1 MDTKRLARRNSS
13 LDIVRIV
20 AVFTVL
26 SVHFFLHNGFYSEP
40 VSGMG
45 PIEGVISF
53 FQTGNY
59 GDLHGPQMY
68 VMVLMRTLFGVCVP
82 LFMILTGY
90 LMSKKEL
97 SRGYYKG
104 IKKTL
109 MMFVLATIACMVFKA
124 VHNNP
129 TAYNAFYNFNLETL
143 FSSVGNSGDLTLSE
157 YILRTLDFTGANYSW
172 YIEMYIGLF
181 LMAPF
186 LNLGFNKL
194 KSKRQRQV
202 LVATFLFLTMV
213 PTVFN
218 IFNFDTATWWTT
230 PTENDTYQ
238 KLIPAFWMGVYPITY
253 YFIGAYLREYGI
265 RLRTRSVAALFA
277 VSLFLFGT
285 FSWFR
290 SYGGGFKSSAY
301 VYWYGFAPGILAT
314 LLFVLLSRIKTDN
327 WKPGVK
333 LALWKLSDL
342 ALGIY
347 LLSYIFDEIIYKV
360 LREEVPVM
368 VDRLPWY
375 LVTVPLCFI
384 CATALS
390 FLLNL
395 LGKGLFALYEQ
406 IKQFVIAQRAR
417 KDKKKWQDF
426 LFIALFVAALIFS
439 IWKLSYGFGG
449 NDEAF
454 YLTIPHR
461 LTMGDAMFADEWHLS
476 QLSGFLLLPFVWLFT
491 TITGSTEGIML
502 AARIVYLIFHAGAAV
517 LIYSRIRKY
526 GYLSVFASVLYFLF
540 VPYNIMALSYD
551 SMGLELVT
559 LTGVLLATAD
569 YDKKLQIIFSGLCFA
584 GAVLCNPYLA
594 AVWALYGVCVL
605 LHVLLRKKDW
615 RFVLKSRLFAPKT
628 FLFFTAG
635 VAALAVVFL
644 IFTLTRVGFSDIFSN
659 LPYMLTDPEHPQI
672 PFGTRLTSYFKC
684 IFELHP
690 HFRYAVYA
698 YGATLLAM
706 LIDRKRRLHRS
717 VYLIITTAVV
727 IYTYVLLLPNLHY
740 STYNAIMFPMLFI
753 GVTSYILCERKPR
766 ELFAA
771 LFVLGILY
779 SLCMHFT
786 SNQYFYIISTAMTA
800 ANVAS
805 YLFLGQLIRE
815 MQETPDNITYAVWVK
830 RFSLVFAALMI
841 FLQGA
846 FQIGS
851 KAQHVF
857 WDSDP
862 DSLTA
867 EIEAGPA
874 AGLRTT
880 PANAAAYEAL
890 YNDVTQFVNSTG
902 GYRDNV
908 LFLTKR
914 TWMYLAAY
922 DFPYGTFSAWLSGER
937 DSSLQ
942 RLDTFYSVNPDKQPK
957 FVYIP
962 KDSDWNIDPLL
973 NSWKAKGYQLSETDL
988 SYRLIR
994 Y

>member
-1 MDTKRLARRNSS
+1 MDTKRLAARNSS
-13 LDIVRIV
+13 LDVVRIV
-20 AVFTVL
+20 AAFTVL

-40 VSGMG
+40 VNS
-45 PIEGVISF
+45 
-53 FQTGNY
+53 
-59 GDLHGPQMY
+59 PQMY
-68 VMVLMRTLFGVCVP
+68 IMVLMRTLFGVCVP

-90 LMSKKEL
+90 LMSKKTL

-104 IKKTL
+104 IRKTL
-109 MMFVLATIACMVFKA
+109 MMFVLATIACMIFKA
-124 VHNNP
+124 IHNNP
-129 TAYNAFYNFNLETL
+129 TAYNAFYNFNIEAL
-143 FSSVGNSGDLTLSE
+143 FDAVNTSGALTLKE

-186 LNLGFNKL
+186 LNLAFNGL
-194 KSKRQRQV
+194 KTKRQRQV
-202 LVATFLFLTMV
+202 LVGTFLFLTMI

-238 KLIPAFWMGVYPITY
+238 KLVPAFWMGVYPVTY

-265 RLRTRSVAALFA
+265 RLHTRTVAALFA
-277 VSLFLFGT
+277 VSLFLIGS

-290 SYGGGFKSSAY
+290 SYGGTFKSSAY
-301 VYWYGFAPGILAT
+301 VYWYGFGPAILST
-314 LLFVLLSRIKTDN
+314 LLFVLLSRIKSEG

-333 LALWKLSDL
+333 LALWKISDL
-342 ALGIY
+342 ALGTY
-347 LLSYIFDEIIYKV
+347 LLSYIFDEMIYKV
-360 LREEVPVM
+360 MREQVPVM

-375 LVTVPLCFI
+375 FVTVPLCFV

-390 FLLNL
+390 FVLNL
-395 LGKGLFALYEQ
+395 IGKGLFALYDQ
-406 IKQFVIAQRAR
+406 IKLYVLRQRER
-417 KDKKKWQDF
+417 KDKKKWQDY
-426 LFIALFVAALIFS
+426 LFIALFAAALIFS
-439 IWKLSYGFGG
+439 IWKLGYGFGG

-461 LTMGDAMFADEWHLS
+461 LSMGDAMFSDEWHLS
-476 QLSGFLLLPFVWLFT
+476 LLSGFLTLPFVWLFT
-491 TITGSTEGIML
+491 AITGSTDGIMM
-502 AARIVYLIFHAGAAV
+502 AARIAYLVLHAGASV
-517 LIYSRIRKY
+517 LIYTRIRKY
-526 GYLSVFASVLYFLF
+526 GYFSVFASILYFLF

-551 SMGLELVT
+551 SMGLGLVT
-559 LTGVLLATAD
+559 LSGVLLATAD
-569 YDKKLQIIFSGLCFA
+569 YNKKLWVILSGLCFA

-594 AVWALYGVCVL
+594 AVWALYGVCML
-605 LHVLLRKKDW
+605 IHMLLRKKEL
-615 RFVLKSRLFAPKT
+615 RFVLKSKMFAPKT

-644 IFTLTRVGFSDIFSN
+644 IFTLTRVSFSDIFKN

-672 PFGTRLTSYFKC
+672 PFGKRFTSYFKC

-698 YGATLLAM
+698 YGVTLLAM
-706 LIDRKRRLHRS
+706 IIDRKRRLHRS
-717 VYLIITTAVV
+717 VYLIISVACV
-727 IYTYVLLLPNLHY
+727 IYTYVLLLPNLHS
-740 STYNAIMFPMLFI
+740 STYNAIMFPLLFV

-771 LFVLGILY
+771 LLILGILY
-779 SLCMHFT
+779 SFCMHCT
-786 SNQYFYIISTAMTA
+786 SNQYFYIISSSMTS

-805 YLFLGQLIRE
+805 LLFLGQLVRE

-830 RFSLVFAALMI
+830 RFALVFVALMV

-857 WDSDP
+857 WDSNP
-862 DSLTA
+862 DELTA
-867 EIEAGPA
+867 EIEQGPA
-874 AGLRTT
+874 MGIRTT
-880 PANAAAYEAL
+880 PANAAKYDAL
-890 YNDVTQFVNSTG
+890 YEDLMQFVESTG

-908 LFLTKR
+908 LFLTNK
-914 TWMYLAAY
+914 TWTYLAAS

-937 DSSLQ
+937 QSSLQ
-942 RLDTFYSVNPDKQPK
+942 RLDTFYSLNPEKQPK

-962 KDSDWNIDPLL
+962 KDSEWEIEPLL
-973 NSWKAKGYQLSETDL
+973 HDWQAKGYQLGETAQ